1 MYVTDYNRVS
11 AFTTSGQFLKCFGE
25 KESEEGKLNYPTRI
39 AVDNTTGNIYVCDT
53 NKDCVVVY

>member
-1 MYVTDYNRVS
+1 MSVESIQIPR
-11 AFTTSGQFLKCFGE
+11 GRFLKCFGE
-25 KESEEGKLNYPTRI
+25 ESEEGKLNYPTRI